1 MPHIA
6 TSRLNFH
13 YRTHGLPDGLPVL
26 LVHGSYASS
35 RWWEPLFA
43 LLPVEIYA
51 IAPDLRGCG
60 QSEKTAS
67 GYTIEEQAADL
78 GSLVQAL
85 DWRNFD
91 LVGHST
97 GGAIA
102 VEFALN
108 HPDRLNTLTLV
119 DSPPVEGVFTPLET
133 LMLLEKLK
141 TDRPLL
147 RQVLAALMPTFP
159 IEQPENARFFAQ
171 LVEDAAQMAPA
182 AFTALAESLGQ
193 WNRFAE
199 AKALTL
205 PTLIIWGDQDQIVTR
220 EATTRTLIA
229 IPGASNLEI
238 LREVGHSPMIEAPL
252 VLAERFLDFINED
265 FASYDGIRAT
275 AQDPAQEQQTEV

>member
-1 MPHIA
+1 MPQIA
-6 TSRLNFH
+6 TSRLTLH

-26 LVHGSYASS
+26 FIHGSYASS

-43 LLPVEIYA
+43 LLPDEIYA

-60 QSEKTAS
+60 QSEKSAS

-78 GSLVQAL
+78 WSLVQAL

-108 HPDRLNTLTLV
+108 HADRLNTLTLV

-133 LMLLEKLK
+133 LILLEKLK

-159 IEQPENARFFAQ
+159 IEQPENAPFFAQ

-238 LREVGHSPMIEAPL
+238 LRQVGHSPLIEAPL

-265 FASYDGIRAT
+265 FANYDGIRAT
-275 AQDPAQEQQTEV
+275 AQALAQDQRPEK